1 MTIQPIDKTD
11 SVLVVPQTNNTSAA
25 EDELIKQ
32 SSIAVNSLTN
42 SKIRI
47 TQLSEE
53 TKKET
58 KKPSVVISVGYLEQK
73 S

>member
-1 MTIQPIDKTD
+1 MTIQPIEKTD

-25 EDELIKQ
+25 EDEIIKQ
-32 SSIAVNSLTN
+32 PTIAVNSFTK

-53 TKKET
+53 T
-58 KKPSVVISVGYLEQK
+58 
-73 S
+73 